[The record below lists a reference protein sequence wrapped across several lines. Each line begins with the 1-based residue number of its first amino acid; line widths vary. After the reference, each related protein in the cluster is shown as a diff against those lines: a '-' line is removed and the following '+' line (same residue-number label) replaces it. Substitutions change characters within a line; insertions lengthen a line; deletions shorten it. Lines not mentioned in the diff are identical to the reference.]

1 MTKRVESLP
10 ESKKKKKKIL
20 CDKRILR
27 INVDE
32 SQTLRVQYSATR
44 GNISAINPN
53 QCI

>member
-1 MTKRVESLP
+1 MIKRVESLP
-10 ESKKKKKKIL
+10 ESKKKKKIL
-20 CDKRILR
+20 SDKRILR